1 MSEKFPNKRF
11 KIKTT
16 TQWSGTQ
23 SLIKKKNLRFECE
36 KFEVLSMK
44 NEVLT
49 LIELSK
55 EG

>member
-1 MSEKFPNKRF
+1 MKWNTKFDKG
-11 KIKTT
+11 KKTY
-16 TQWSGTQ
+16 
-23 SLIKKKNLRFECE
+23 LRFECE